1 MLYQASNYL
10 VKELPHPF
18 KSETEYHKLNDSHA
32 GIEWN
37 TLSMYKKLIQP
48 TIVKK
53 IGQIIEPMKIND
65 NTTAK
70 KLCEI
75 IEKSTKKKTRT
86 KANI

>member
-1 MLYQASNYL
+1 
-10 VKELPHPF
+10 
-18 KSETEYHKLNDSHA
+18 
-32 GIEWN
+32 
-37 TLSMYKKLIQP
+37 MYKKLIQP
-48 TIVKK
+48 SIVKK

-75 IEKSTKKKTRT
+75 IEKSTKKKVRT

>member
-1 MLYQASNYL
+1 M

-18 KSETEYHKLNDSHA
+18 KTEKEYAKLNDSHS

-48 TIVKK
+48 SILKK

-75 IEKSTKKKTRT
+75 IEKSTKKKNRT